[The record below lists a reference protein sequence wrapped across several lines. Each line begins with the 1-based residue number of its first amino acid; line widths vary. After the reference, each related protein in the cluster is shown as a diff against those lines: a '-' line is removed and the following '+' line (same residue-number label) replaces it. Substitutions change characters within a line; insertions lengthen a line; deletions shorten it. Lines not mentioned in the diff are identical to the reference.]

1 MPSEISIL
9 RKFLSMDLNLG
20 TVSIDNGS
28 EFHIRYISLDKSKSL
43 YFGNNRINFH
53 ILYIHNGND
62 MYIVDGRMAISNE
75 QEFLETDDISLVLR
89 YGRDILDENII
100 KKYNKK
106 HNNIGDYS
114 KHAITLSD
122 FDAFLNSGE

>member
-20 TVSIDNGS
+20 LLSFNDSS
-28 EFHIRYISLDKSKSL
+28 EFHIRYVSLDKTKSL
-43 YFGNNRINFH
+43 YFGNGRINFH

-62 MYIVDGRMAISNE
+62 MCIVDSNMVISNE
-75 QEFLETDDISLVLR
+75 QEFLDSDDISLVLK

-100 KKYNKK
+100 KK
-106 HNNIGDYS
+106 HNERHYYIGDYAKNGIS
-114 KHAITLSD
+114 LST